1 MKTNV
6 VINKSIYEIY
16 QKNKMDRIKTYIED
30 IIYNMYNIKGEVKI
44 VNDNEYYLL
53 LIDDIYV
60 FRFTFDNDVTLE
72 DYIIRVYLDD
82 KVYTYTLFD
91 DIKQITLNLTNVLYQ
106 KEDREYS
113 ISNFNYGKGIEIHNN
128 NVGIYI
134 EYETNYM
141 DTDIIEVLDNLTFDE
156 SLEEIY
162 NRINNYLEDYRTLS
176 ITKYNIS
183 KYFKKVITD
192 RLYLIGN
199 NLQEFK
205 MTVDNKYIVKK
216 EDNNYVI
223 TYLDSD
229 IEDIEKSYFS
239 LNNQINFVKKL
250 ERKKK

>member
-1 MKTNV
+1 MIFSPP
-6 VINKSIYEIY
+6 VIK
-16 QKNKMDRIKTYIED
+16 IEP
-30 IIYNMYNIKGEVKI
+30 
-44 VNDNEYYLL
+44 
-53 LIDDIYV
+53 
-60 FRFTFDNDVTLE
+60 
-72 DYIIRVYLDD
+72 
-82 KVYTYTLFD
+82 
-91 DIKQITLNLTNVLYQ
+91 
-106 KEDREYS
+106 
-113 ISNFNYGKGIEIHNN
+113 NN
-128 NVGIYI
+128 TGVYI

-162 NRINNYLEDYRTLS
+162 NLINNYLEDYRTLT
-176 ITKYNIS
+176 ITRYKIS
-183 KYFKKVITD
+183 KYFKKTITD

-229 IEDIEKSYFS
+229 IEDIEKSYFN